1 MNYVKIIA
9 LGIAIYVVGNFGY
22 TVLTKMWDAHAFQ
35 VATAES
41 LFAKIDVDEEY
52 RDTFVVTVGPVM
64 GSNDKVGLK
73 VCIKPTAETPNS
85 LKHFDDCSLYP
96 MEGLTERDAK
106 DAMPYATDEL
116 AMKLDTAR

>member
-9 LGIAIYVVGNFGY
+9 LGIAIFFLGNVVW
-22 TVLTKMWDAHAFQ
+22 TVATAMWDAHAFQ
-35 VATAES
+35 IATAES

-73 VCIKPTAETPNS
+73 VCIKPTTATPNS
-85 LKHFDDCSLYP
+85 LKHFDGCSLYP
-96 MEGLTERDAK
+96 MKGLTERDAK